1 MTSLYIHCVI
11 IMYSKLFELLCSQTE
26 SQKNLHAHTY
36 AFIQM
41 LPKHRGKNKSMRQKD
56 NQKIFHI
63 IIYFFLCLS
72 SKSIVSSMYLQSCL
86 VRSLSTQWHF
96 FKDIIKRSLVESD
109 DACTE
114 VIGWNI
120 STWAVT
126 ETTIIKSNALHV
138 CQQHSCKDER
148 FRYHIHPFCH

>member
-1 MTSLYIHCVI
+1 MHTHMPSYKCCPNIEVKINPWDRKI
-11 IMYSKLFELLCSQTE
+11 IKKYFTLLF
-26 SQKNLHAHTY
+26 
-36 AFIQM
+36 F
-41 LPKHRGKNKSMRQKD
+41 
-56 NQKIFHI
+56 
-63 IIYFFLCLS
+63 FFLCLS

-126 ETTIIKSNALHV
+126 ETTIIKRSNALHV